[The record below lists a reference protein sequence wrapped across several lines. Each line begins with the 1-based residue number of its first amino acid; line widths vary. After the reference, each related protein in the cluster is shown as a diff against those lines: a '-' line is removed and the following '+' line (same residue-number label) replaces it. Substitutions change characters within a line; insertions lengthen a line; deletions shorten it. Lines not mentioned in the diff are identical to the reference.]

1 MSDHCDCHS
10 ILLQLVM
17 VVDSQLIKNQKKNSP
32 LRRPSSTATIVDIVV
47 VVGGQDDCF
56 GKKKLNFQGPTFDPA
71 VSAEP
76 QV

>member
-1 MSDHCDCHS
+1 
-10 ILLQLVM
+10 M
-17 VVDSQLIKNQKKNSP
+17 VVDSQLIKNQKKKNSP

-47 VVGGQDDCF
+47 VVGGQDDCY